1 MKTIKKSN
9 SILKKG
15 LLVFL
20 SFVTL
25 PVFINGQVKVGITP
39 SNGDVVVGDVNATTP
54 TRVFNVL
61 GTAFISHNLRTTDPN
76 YQPGMTG
83 VYFQIYNNGISDY
96 PIMQPQWGNFYYLG
110 NPQSYFKEL
119 HIRDGWLHNGGSVSI
134 TSDKRLKENIKPLSS
149 TLDKIL
155 NIKSYTYDMIYKNDP
170 EVPNHVNE
178 DGRKSGKNKTGFM
191 AQDIMADFP
200 GLVKYNEKHDLYG
213 VDYTGFVPFLVKAM
227 QEQNDIITQLRSE
240 IEVLKQNSKAESSG
254 SFGTTNES
262 DSEFKLVS
270 SKPVSI
276 KSNVTISYSIPLN
289 TVNAFMV
296 IYDLN
301 GKQLLKLSNLETGSK
316 TVELPV
322 NSLEPGAYLYT
333 LIANGEEVDTK
344 KIILMD

>member
-1 MKTIKKSN
+1 
-9 SILKKG
+9 
-15 LLVFL
+15 
-20 SFVTL
+20 
-25 PVFINGQVKVGITP
+25 
-39 SNGDVVVGDVNATTP
+39 
-54 TRVFNVL
+54 
-61 GTAFISHNLRTTDPN
+61 
-76 YQPGMTG
+76 
-83 VYFQIYNNGISDY
+83 
-96 PIMQPQWGNFYYLG
+96 
-110 NPQSYFKEL
+110 
-119 HIRDGWLHNGGSVSI
+119 
-134 TSDKRLKENIKPLSS
+134 
-149 TLDKIL
+149 
-155 NIKSYTYDMIYKNDP
+155 MIYKIDP
-170 EVPNHVNE
+170 EAPDFVNE
-178 DGRKSGKNKTGFM
+178 QGKQRGKNKTGFM
-191 AQDIMADFP
+191 AQDIIVDFP
-200 GLVKYNEKHDLYG
+200 GLVRYNKESDLYG
-213 VDYTGFVPFLVKAM
+213 VDYTGFVPYIVKAM
-227 QEQNDIITQLRSE
+227 QEQNDIIIQLRGE
-240 IEVLKQNSKAESSG
+240 IEVFKQNSKKESSG